1 VALALAAGKMAPD
14 AMPEPPLL
22 VVVTGPPAGGKTSVA
37 ERLAGELRLPLVAK
51 DAFKETLADAL
62 GAPADDEASQRL
74 GEATFPLL
82 FLVLEHLLAAGVSV
96 VAEADFRPGPVDER
110 FARLAERLP
119 HRTVQVHASAPYE
132 VLVERYRERAESGER
147 HPIHV
152 DEERLDDMVE
162 KLARDEWPPLPLDG
176 ETLELDTAA
185 ADEAE
190 LDRLVGRVRG
200 SL

>member
-1 VALALAAGKMAPD
+1 MAAD
-14 AMPEPPLL
+14 AMPDSPLL

-37 ERLAGELRLPLVAK
+37 ERLARDLRLPLVAK

-82 FLVLEHLLAAGVSV
+82 FLVLEHLLGAGVSA

-110 FARLAERLP
+110 FARLAERAP
-119 HRTVQVHASAPYE
+119 HRTVQVHVSAPYE
-132 VLVERYRERAESGER
+132 VLVERYRGRAESGDR

-162 KLARDEWPPLPLDG
+162 KLARDEWPPLSLDG
-176 ETLELDTAA
+176 QVLEVDTAA
-185 ADEAE
+185 AGEDELE
-190 LDRLVGRVRG
+190 RLVGCVRD

>member
-1 VALALAAGKMAPD
+1 MAD
-14 AMPEPPLL
+14 SPLL

-37 ERLAGELRLPLVAK
+37 DRVARELRLPLVAK

-82 FLVLEHLLAAGVSV
+82 FLVLEHVLGAGVS
-96 VAEADFRPGPVDER
+96 AISEADFRPGPVEER
-110 FARLAERLP
+110 FARLAERAP
-119 HRTVQVHASAPYE
+119 HRTVQVHVTAPYE
-132 VLVERYRERAESGER
+132 VLVERYRGRAESGER

-162 KLARDEWPPLPLDG
+162 KLARDEWPPLPLEG
-176 ETLELDTAA
+176 EVLELDTADA
-185 ADEAE
+185 GENDVE
-190 LDRLVGRVRG
+190 RLVGHIRD

>member
-1 VALALAAGKMAPD
+1 MGKMARD
-14 AMPEPPLL
+14 AMPDPPLL

-37 ERLAGELRLPLVAK
+37 ERLAGDLRLPLVAK

-82 FLVLEHLLAAGVSV
+82 FLVLRHLLGAGVSA

-110 FARLAERLP
+110 FAQLAERAP
-119 HRTVQVHASAPYE
+119 HRTLQVHVTAPYE
-132 VLVERYRERAESGER
+132 VLVERYRGRAESGER

-162 KLARDEWPPLPLDG
+162 KLARDEWPPLELDG
-176 ETLELDTAA
+176 DVLSLDTEAA
-185 ADEAE
+185 GEAD
-190 LDRLVGRVRG
+190 LDRLVRRVRG
-200 SL
+200 AL